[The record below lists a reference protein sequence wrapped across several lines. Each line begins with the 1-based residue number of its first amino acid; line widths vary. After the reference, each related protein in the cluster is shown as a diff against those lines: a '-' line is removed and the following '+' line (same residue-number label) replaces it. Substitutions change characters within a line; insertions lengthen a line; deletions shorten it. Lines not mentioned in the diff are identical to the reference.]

1 MKTTSACVPQ
11 LLLAGLLALPLL
23 AMHRGAHAAEADRT
37 SPPLLQGGPG
47 IPPGNPA
54 GYSEGMPLHGVPGEP
69 GAPGGEA
76 GRGHGSGRGPHGGM
90 PALGEPGPGAQPP
103 FLRGLELSSAQQDK
117 VFAILHAQAPYLYE
131 QGKAAGQ
138 AHEGLRALA
147 RAEQYDDAKAV
158 ALAKDAGNA
167 MANLALQRVRTE
179 QKLLAI
185 LTPEQRKKLAARVLQ
200 HSALQPHPLPPH
212 ALPPQGRP

>member
-1 MKTTSACVPQ
+1 MKTTSASVPQ

-23 AMHRGAHAAEADRT
+23 AVHKGAHAAEAEGAY
-37 SPPLLQGGPG
+37 PLLLQGAPG
-47 IPPGNPA
+47 TPPGSPA
-54 GYSEGMPLHGVPGEP
+54 GHPEGAPQHGFPGEP

-76 GRGHGSGRGPHGGM
+76 GRGHGHGRGPHGGM

-103 FLRGLELSSAQQDK
+103 FLRGLELTSAQQDK

-131 QGKAAGQ
+131 QGKAAAQ
-138 AHEGLRALA
+138 AHQALRALA
-147 RAEQYDDAKAV
+147 RAEQYDDAKA
-158 ALAKDAGNA
+158 ATLAKDAANA

-185 LTPEQRKKLAARVLQ
+185 LTPEQRKKLAALPWQ
-200 HSALQPHPLPPH
+200 QAPLPPHPMPPH